1 MICQKCKKREATTKW
16 VGEGGV
22 VDFIH
27 GMYQEWCGICCLEAQ
42 IAYAEKHKNDL
53 KKLKEKL
60 KKLKSGS

>member
-1 MICQKCKKREATTKW
+1 MRQSTTKW

-22 VDFIH
+22 MGSVH
-27 GMYQEWCGICCLEAQ
+27 GMYQEWCENCCLEAQ
-42 IAYAEKHKNDL
+42 IKYAEKHKNDL